1 LRTDGGQATL
11 EAALTLPVV
20 LIALLLIVQV
30 GVVVRDALA
39 LAQAARE
46 GARAAATT
54 ADDDATREAVRRAAG
69 PLDADRIAI
78 SVEPEEAERRLGDP
92 VTVALEYEVR
102 LSIPVVSRIVSMN
115 LPLRATA
122 TMRLERSVA
131 TPGPSP

>member
-1 LRTDGGQATL
+1 VSDDGQATL

-46 GARAAATT
+46 GARVAAVT
-54 ADDDATREAVRRAAG
+54 ADDDAAHEAVRGAAG
-69 PLDADRIAI
+69 PLDVDRIAI
-78 SVEPEEAERRLGDP
+78 SVTPEETERRLGGQ
-92 VTVALEYEVR
+92 VTVALEYEER
-102 LSIPVVSRIVSMN
+102 LSIPIVSRIVSMN